1 MLMGTI
7 LDITNCS
14 LGEFINNMRS
24 LLITWGVLSDQG
36 QGNGGAAAA
45 VVAAAAATSSVPAAS
60 EKDEDTTAID
70 HVAID
75 AMTQMAREAQAAHLT
90 ELHGHQ
96 SLAQDLAAMDYGG
109 NGGNGGNV
117 VNGGNDGNE
126 GNDGNGATREIGDP
140 LGDLLDEPQL
150 GVVSSLGGG
159 SPSSMNS
166 FNSLNSF
173 NSTNA
178 AVRPHRERDN
188 RDGDLSSLADEVTQ
202 MGRILQ
208 LERKPLQVR
217 PSPYNHLHYLC
228 INEVFLLTV

>member
-14 LGEFINNMRS
+14 LGEFMNNMRS

-36 QGNGGAAAA
+36 QGKGGASSA
-45 VVAAAAATSSVPAAS
+45 VVAAAATSSSVPAAS
-60 EKDEDTTAID
+60 EKDEDSTAID

-75 AMTQMAREAQAAHLT
+75 AMTQMAREAQAAHLS

-117 VNGGNDGNE
+117 VNGGND

-166 FNSLNSF
+166 FNSLSSF
-173 NSTNA
+173 SSTNA
-178 AVRPHRERDN
+178 AVRPHRERGN

-217 PSPYNHLHYLC
+217 PSPYNPPHYL
-228 INEVFLLTV
+228 LY